1 MHLILV
7 SDPVG
12 GAVWSDA
19 VWSDAVWSGAVWSDA
34 AADGDVTAALSLSFT
49 AILFARL
56 CALIK
61 TPFEKLLLSDLT
73 TPGRR
78 KRRDDDV

>member
-1 MHLILV
+1 MLFFSFTFSFFFLHLILV

-12 GAVWSDA
+12 
-19 VWSDAVWSGAVWSDA
+19 GAVWSDA